1 MLACFFVFRTVFQKK
16 AKGFT
21 LLEIILSIALIGIL
35 AASSLFALQNFQ
47 INNDLDAALANI
59 IQSLRRAQLLSESVS
74 GDSKWGV
81 KIFSDK
87 VVVFK
92 GDNYTERD
100 SSRDEIVE
108 FSSPLSTSGL
118 GEIIFDKFSGEPSA
132 TGLITII
139 AASGATREVDVQSK
153 GQLSY

>member
-92 GDNYTERD
+92 GDNYTKGTAPGMKLLNFRLRFLLQVWERL
-100 SSRDEIVE
+100 
-108 FSSPLSTSGL
+108 FLTNSPANLRQRVSL
-118 GEIIFDKFSGEPSA
+118 P
-132 TGLITII
+132 
-139 AASGATREVDVQSK
+139 
-153 GQLSY
+153 